1 MFPPEKICVL
11 VEKNAHNA
19 RGLTLHFPQIQEEMR
34 GVSMSSKRALV
45 VDDSKSA
52 RAFLSRILERHEI
65 TVDAAESAEAAID
78 YLTRHK
84 PDVIFMDHL
93 MPGMDGFQAV
103 QTIKNN
109 PRTSSIP
116 ILMYTSQEGDL
127 YLGQARALG
136 AEGVLPKQIK
146 QADVTR
152 MLFQLQLVSDRR
164 SRDRDQT
171 TFTALQNVPDLVPA
185 NESAII
191 VEVPAVDAVAAQV
204 AATGAADSKAADAL
218 HELLPKMSL
227 EIRAAV
233 DASLQKELAA
243 LRGYIGGTLNTHTER
258 LQGDLAALLPGPNT
272 PVLDNPPLMV
282 ERSWSKIAGWMLA
295 LLATAG
301 AAAMA
306 WMWWNRGSE
315 IAALNTDLTAAYAEL
330 ETLRARPVAQPQLP
344 PAETLAADPDAVT
357 PAADAPD
364 AAAANGSDVA
374 LVPDGA
380 TVTPPTAQ
388 AVPAAVSGETS
399 APPEAAASPASA
411 VTPAT
416 PAPIP
421 AAATPADNKAQ

>member
-1 MFPPEKICVL
+1 MK
-11 VEKNAHNA
+11 
-19 RGLTLHFPQIQEEMR
+19 

-65 TVDAAESAEAAID
+65 AVDAAESAEAAID

-152 MLFQLQLVSDRR
+152 MLFQLRLVSERR
-164 SRDRDQT
+164 TVDRDQT
-171 TFTALQNVPDLVPA
+171 TFTALQNVPDLMPA

-191 VEVPAVDAVAAQV
+191 VDVPMTDAPAVAPATAQP
-204 AATGAADSKAADAL
+204 DAADAIR
-218 HELLPKMSL
+218 ELLPRMSL

-233 DASLQKELAA
+233 DASLQKEIAA
-243 LRGYIGGTLNTHTER
+243 LRGYIGGTISTHTER
-258 LQGDLAALLPGPNT
+258 LHGDLAALLPAPRT
-272 PVLDNPPLMV
+272 PEIDNPPIIT
-282 ERSWSKIAGWMLA
+282 ERSGSKIVGWMLA
-295 LLATAG
+295 LVGIAGTAV
-301 AAAMA
+301 MS
-306 WMWWNRGSE
+306 WMWWSRGGE
-315 IAALNTDLTAAYAEL
+315 IAALNTDLTAAYGEL
-330 ETLRARPVAQPQLP
+330 ETLRARPLTAPQPEAAP
-344 PAETLAADPDAVT
+344 LAAPVADSLADPSAVT
-357 PAADAPD
+357 PAPDAPD
-364 AAAANGSDVA
+364 AAAATSAEVA
-374 LVPDGA
+374 LVPDGGTIA
-380 TVTPPTAQ
+380 PPAAPPTM
-388 AVPAAVSGETS
+388 
-399 APPEAAASPASA
+399 
-411 VTPAT
+411 
-416 PAPIP
+416 PAP
-421 AAATPADNKAQ
+421 AVNSASTPMTNQAQ

>member
-1 MFPPEKICVL
+1 
-11 VEKNAHNA
+11 
-19 RGLTLHFPQIQEEMR
+19 
-34 GVSMSSKRALV
+34 MSSKRALV

-65 TVDAAESAEAAID
+65 TVDTAESAEAAIE
-78 YLTRHK
+78 YLARSK

-152 MLFQLQLVSDRR
+152 MLFQLRLVSDRR
-164 SRDRDQT
+164 TGERDQT
-171 TFTALQNVPDLVPA
+171 TFSALANAPDLMPA

-191 VEVPAVDAVAAQV
+191 VESKGVEPLAPTAQ
-204 AATGAADSKAADAL
+204 AGDAADAL
-218 HELLPKMSL
+218 KELLPKLSL

-233 DASLQKELAA
+233 DASLQKELAT
-243 LRGYIGGTLNTHTER
+243 LRSFIGGAFNTHTER
-258 LQGDLAALLPGPNT
+258 LQGDLAALLPGPRT
-272 PVLDNPPLMV
+272 PDVDNPPIIV
-282 ERSWSKIAGWMLA
+282 ERSWSKIAGWTLA
-295 LLATAG
+295 LIALAG
-301 AAAMA
+301 AGVLG

-315 IAALNTDLTAAYAEL
+315 IAALNTDLAAAYAEL
-330 ETLRARPVAQPQLP
+330 ETLRVRPAAAPVPVEVAP
-344 PAETLAADPDAVT
+344 DPSAVT

-364 AAAANGSDVA
+364 AAVAGSTGVA
-374 LVPDGA
+374 LVPDGGVINPPVAEPSLESTA
-380 TVTPPTAQ
+380 TAAAPA
-388 AVPAAVSGETS
+388 PAAAPPAAAGTS
-399 APPEAAASPASA
+399 AAMEPESAVNSASPAP
-411 VTPAT
+411 V
-416 PAPIP
+416 
-421 AAATPADNKAQ
+421 NGAQ